1 MCIIDS
7 APEFRLAI
15 LLGKVFTD
23 ARGWRNP
30 ETKESLVRFL
40 LTLNKGMEMAAS
52 KISQD
57 VRVAN
62 RNLSKALD
70 FYSSID
76 RWDLP
81 NRFRVQDIDPV
92 LFDGNVWDG
101 SKEWDVPGTK
111 HRILERTDG
120 RFGYVV
126 DHGYSKPK
134 LFPSPWFQ
142 DGGKFKP

>member
-1 MCIIDS
+1 MIPPQNLGLRYC
-7 APEFRLAI
+7 LAKYSPMREA
-15 LLGKVFTD
+15 G
-23 ARGWRNP
+23 
-30 ETKESLVRFL
+30 ETQSQQESLVRFL
-40 LTLNKGMEMAAS
+40 LTPNKGVEMAAS
-52 KISQD
+52 KIPQD

-81 NRFRVQDIDPV
+81 NRFRVQDINPV
-92 LFDGNVWDG
+92 LFDHNVWDG

-126 DHGYSKPK
+126 DHDYSKPK